1 MKENDPN
8 WKGLIY
14 YGTDYKYIEDLDKNG
29 LKKPRHKDEQFISI
43 CISGYE
49 SKSKCEHAELKEFA
63 RVYTEEL
70 KIAKLNN
77 GCLFYK
83 NGYINSMTCL
93 DGFGPSPNKYYNC
106 IYGLIE
112 NTRSN
117 DLLTEELKIAELN
130 NGCLF
135 YKNGYI
141 NSMTCLEGFGPSPN
155 KYLNSIY
162 GLIENTRSNDLLTV
176 VLSEKAEKYLVF
188 PNKEREFEH
197 LSLSLHSFIA
207 EINPDFIIGWIVA
220 EENINELKSQM
231 ANGKIKNREIW
242 SINDFQILSY
252 DINHRA
258 RYGFTPFDLSMYLEN
273 LDTNNMYSFTCKEH
287 LKNILQELIPNEYNW
302 NEKGN
307 VLKSEIQNWW
317 DINKEKVIWDKNKF
331 RYKWK

>member
-8 WKGLIY
+8 RKGLIY
-14 YGTDYKYIEDLDKNG
+14 YGTDYKYIEDLDNNG

-49 SKSKCEHAELKEFA
+49 SKFKCEHTELKEFA
-63 RVYTEEL
+63 RVY
-70 KIAKLNN
+70 
-77 GCLFYK
+77 
-83 NGYINSMTCL
+83 
-93 DGFGPSPNKYYNC
+93 
-106 IYGLIE
+106 
-112 NTRSN
+112 
-117 DLLTEELKIAELN
+117 TEELKIAELN

-155 KYLNSIY
+155 KYFNSIY
-162 GLIENTRSNDLLTV
+162 GLIENTHSNDLCTV

-188 PNKEREFEH
+188 PDKEREFEH
-197 LSLSLHSFIA
+197 LSLALHSFIA

-220 EENINELKSQM
+220 DENINELKSQM
-231 ANGKIKNREIW
+231 VKGKIKNREIW

-258 RYGFTPFDLSMYLEN
+258 RYGFTPFDLNIYLEN

-287 LKNILQELIPNEYNW
+287 LKNILQELNPNSYNW
-302 NEKGN
+302 NEQGN
-307 VLKSEIQNWW
+307 VLKSEIQEWW
-317 DINKEKVIWDKNKF
+317 DKNKEKVVWDKNEF